1 MQDSTNVVQDSTNVV
16 PDDALPT
23 ILQAHAPGTS
33 FNDPPGAMWYKRKD
47 DEGTG
52 PMQQM
57 LKHSESE
64 GHTFRAA
71 CDYWGGNKGKDG
83 KYSDT
88 VVKMYASFPSAK
100 DFLVGTL
107 LCSETRFMYELIPQ
121 GSPCKLH
128 LDVEWTTTIV
138 VPHSVKQASEAEV
151 AADGRLTALLKL
163 VRDSCQVSLMLQLLS
178 VFSPPTHTCL
188 VFSMCWDDTPTQS

>member
-33 FNDPPGAMWYKRKD
+33 FKDPPGAQWYKRKD

-57 LKHSESE
+57 LEHSESE

-100 DFLVGTL
+100 DF
-107 LCSETRFMYELIPQ
+107 TR
-121 GSPCKLH
+121 
-128 LDVEWTTTIV
+128 
-138 VPHSVKQASEAEV
+138 PHRAL
-151 AADGRLTALLKL
+151 AA
-163 VRDSCQVSLMLQLLS
+163 V
-178 VFSPPTHTCL
+178 TCL
-188 VFSMCWDDTPTQS
+188 TLGGCV